1 MIFERDVSLL
11 LSFFMTSGAP
21 LESMVSL
28 FVRFDE
34 ATKTVPCV
42 PGDLKL
48 TRTNKMTAMLILCTG
63 VIYVLYHEFKFILSK
78 SHLNNKILMTTNT
91 RVCLCLK

>member
-1 MIFERDVSLL
+1 MVYLDSNDFWKGCQFVVVIC
-11 LSFFMTSGAP
+11 MTSEAP
-21 LESMVSL
+21 LESMGSL
-28 FVRFDE
+28 FVRFNE

-63 VIYVLYHEFKFILSK
+63 VIYVLYHELRFILSR
-78 SHLNNKILMTTNT
+78 SRLNNSW
-91 RVCLCLK
+91 